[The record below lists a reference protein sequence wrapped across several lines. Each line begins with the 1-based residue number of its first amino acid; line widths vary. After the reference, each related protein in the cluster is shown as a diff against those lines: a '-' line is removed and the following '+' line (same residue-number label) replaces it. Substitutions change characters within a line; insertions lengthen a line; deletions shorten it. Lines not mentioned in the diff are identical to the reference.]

1 MEPQG
6 KVPDLSLGD
15 GRVPLELVH
24 ALSKS
29 FQSGDYP
36 LLEGAASCAA
46 TITCIQ
52 TMGECVYN
60 MLQCPR
66 QDSMSSVMAN
76 AVLSGY
82 CNRFVGYP

>member
-6 KVPDLSLGD
+6 KVSDLSLGD

-36 LLEGAASCAA
+36 LLECAASCAA

-52 TMGECVYN
+52 TIEECVCY
-60 MLQCPR
+60 R
-66 QDSMSSVMAN
+66 AH
-76 AVLSGY
+76 AVLSGH